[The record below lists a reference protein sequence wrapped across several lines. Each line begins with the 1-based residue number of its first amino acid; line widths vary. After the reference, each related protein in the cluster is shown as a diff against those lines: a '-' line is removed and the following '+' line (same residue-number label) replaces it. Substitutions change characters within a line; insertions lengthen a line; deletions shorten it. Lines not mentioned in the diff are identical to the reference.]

1 MAADGKDQDVF
12 DSHTRLMQ
20 SRLSRRRATAIGA
33 GAAGLGIM
41 GNPFGFNVM
50 AQDTSVINLASFSSD
65 PDPRARM
72 EGQVENFQADQSGFT
87 VELNTT
93 AHEDFKQAIRTYL
106 ASDTPPDV
114 LTWFAGNRMR
124 FFSNNGLLMPL
135 DDLYEENGWE
145 DVYAEGIREVSKGS
159 DGAYYFVPT
168 SYYHW
173 AVWYR
178 PSVFEELGVEPPS
191 TWEEFLGVIDTA
203 ADAGKIPIA
212 IGTLAPWTAAGWFDY
227 LNMRQNGPQFHIDLM
242 DGNEAYNSDAVKDTF
257 GRWRELLDK
266 QAFLPQPEAYAWQ
279 DAVTPFANGDATMY
293 LIGRFI
299 YDQFPDDLKDDLDFF
314 QFPIIDEGVDVGED
328 APTDGYFAS
337 VNAPNPEGAR
347 ALLTYL
353 GSAESQQWNVENGG
367 SPAVHTDVSL
377 DIYDDVTRRGVAM
390 LQEADYIAQFYDRD
404 THPDLAER
412 GMSAFVEFWNN
423 PDDLDGILDRLD
435 QERQRVYEAES

>member
-1 MAADGKDQDVF
+1 MF
-12 DSHTRLMQ
+12 DAH
-20 SRLSRRRATAIGA
+20 SRMFQASMTRRRLTAAGA
-33 GAAGLGIM
+33 GAAGLSLV

-50 AQDTSVINLASFSSD
+50 AQESSVINLASFSSD

-72 EGQVENFQADQSGFT
+72 EGQVENFQAEQGDYT

-93 AHEDFKQAIRTYL
+93 EHEAFKQAIRTYL

-124 FFSNNGLLMPL
+124 FFSNNDLLMPL

-145 DVYAEGIREVSKGS
+145 DVYAEGIREVSKGE
-159 DGAYYFVPT
+159 DGSYYFVPT

-178 PSVFEELGVEPPS
+178 PSVFEELGVEPPTS
-191 TWEEFLGVIDTA
+191 WEDFLGVIDTA
-203 ADAGKIPIA
+203 AGAGKVPIA

-242 DGNEAYNSDAVKDTF
+242 DGKEAYNSDAVKDTF

-266 QAFLPQPEAYAWQ
+266 EAFLPQPEAYSWQ

-314 QFPIIDEGVDVGED
+314 QFPIMDDGVDVGED

-337 VNAPNPEGAR
+337 ASAPNPEGAM

-367 SPAVHTDVSL
+367 SPAVHQDVPL
-377 DIYDDVTRRGVAM
+377 DIYDDVTRRGVEM

-435 QERQRVYEAES
+435 QERQRVYESES